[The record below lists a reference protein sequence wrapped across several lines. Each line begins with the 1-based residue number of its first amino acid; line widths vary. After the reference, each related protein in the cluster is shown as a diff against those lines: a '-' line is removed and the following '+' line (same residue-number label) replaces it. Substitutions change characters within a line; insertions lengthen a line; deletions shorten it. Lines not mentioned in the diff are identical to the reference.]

1 MAGYLMSCIGSGLV
15 LPFTA
20 IYIDTYLGL
29 GPRYVVAFF
38 GVQTAASLI
47 AGLIGGRLVDH
58 YGQRV
63 PGTIGASSIGLGY
76 LGLAVAHT
84 GWHIVASAVVVGL
97 GTGLFY
103 PAFTTAAASL
113 APDALRRRAF
123 AVRHLVMNAGL
134 GVGAGL
140 AALAAGGTGRFRELF
155 GLDAASYLPLMA
167 VLWHAGT
174 SSGSRA
180 LAAVGGAGRT
190 GYGAVLRARPVLLL
204 SVTHLLIALVGFAQF
219 GASVPLLMHG
229 PMGESARIVA
239 AVVVVNT
246 AAVTTLQYP
255 LARLYE
261 RFAET
266 LTLGLTGL
274 IWMLAYGAGA
284 LAALATGSARIAL
297 LCTFAVMFAVGEAA
311 YSSSFFALLTR
322 LAPSQTVGRATAVA
336 TQAWS
341 LGNIVGPAIGV
352 TVVGHFSPAGSW
364 LILSAAASLPIV
376 ATLAV
381 VLSVRAA
388 ARAPAL
394 PESALAGKEP
404 AP

>member
-1 MAGYLMSCIGSGLV
+1 
-15 LPFTA
+15 
-20 IYIDTYLGL
+20 
-29 GPRYVVAFF
+29 
-38 GVQTAASLI
+38 
-47 AGLIGGRLVDH
+47 
-58 YGQRV
+58 
-63 PGTIGASSIGLGY
+63 
-76 LGLAVAHT
+76 
-84 GWHIVASAVVVGL
+84 
-97 GTGLFY
+97 
-103 PAFTTAAASL
+103 
-113 APDALRRRAF
+113 
-123 AVRHLVMNAGL
+123 
-134 GVGAGL
+134 
-140 AALAAGGTGRFRELF
+140 
-155 GLDAASYLPLMA
+155 MA
-167 VLWHAGT
+167 VLWQAGT

-180 LAAVGGAGRT
+180 LAAAGGAART

-246 AAVTTLQYP
+246 AAVTALQYP
-255 LARLYE
+255 LARLFE
-261 RFAET
+261 RLAET

-284 LAALATGSARIAL
+284 LAALTAGSARIGL
-297 LCTFAVMFAVGEAA
+297 LCTFAVTFAVGEAA

-352 TVVGHFSPAGSW
+352 TVISHFSPAGSW
-364 LILSAAASLPIV
+364 SILGAAASLPIV
-376 ATLAV
+376 TTLAV
-381 VLSVRAA
+381 ARSARPA

-394 PESALAGKEP
+394 PESALTGKDP